1 MERLERIETINEL
14 LDIYGML
21 LTRRQWEALSAC
33 YQEDLTLAEIAE
45 ITGGTRQAAHDLIR
59 RGEHQLQHYEEQLH
73 VLSAQQQRR
82 SLLEQLKELLLEL
95 PLGEE
100 QRSRADALLE
110 ALYSI

>member
-21 LTRRQWEALSAC
+21 LTQRQREALSAC
-33 YQEDLTLAEIAE
+33 YQEDLSLAEIAE

-73 VLSAQQQRR
+73 ILSGQQQRR
-82 SLLEQLKELLLEL
+82 SLLEQLKALLREL
-95 PLGEE
+95 PLDES
-100 QRSRADALLE
+100 QRSQADGLLAALS
-110 ALYSI
+110 SI